1 MARHAGSVPR
11 SPVIERLVARA
22 PVLLVILPLA
32 LLAWVS
38 IHEQDDP
45 ARLLAGAPAAVVLVA
60 YLRSGRRR

>member
-1 MARHAGSVPR
+1 
-11 SPVIERLVARA
+11 
-22 PVLLVILPLA
+22 VLLVILPLA